1 MLTNE
6 PTSNNLQLYKTNR
19 FEKGF
24 VFETEIYYSIEQC
37 LHYDYFQHNPIDYSQ
52 WLHNVGKGCD
62 EIIVVEGL
70 VFNIECKYLNSNRI
84 YLSYIRR
91 DYIPRFNGKSGYCIV
106 VTNNKW
112 SIPYT
117 CRRLLEEQGIM
128 VWNSYE
134 LTYNITTL
142 TNRYLN
148 SLKKDCTSVENNI
161 DAEQD
166 NETKSIGIV
175 SFNFVNKIEHP
186 STSKLFDESID
197 HDKSKTNVVKNEQSG
212 EDQLYYSLFQQ
223 GSKLIKRIEFEGKNK
238 IKRVRKKLTDEIFL
252 CLSEHKHVFRVKT
265 KQSWLGLRSYL
276 QIYVKNLFNS
286 TLTLSRLLKKRSL
299 PITNIPDIL
308 FHGTTTKF
316 FNSIIDEGLL
326 ISEAGKC
333 GRDKEKGIWLTDS
346 LYAAEG
352 FALNAT
358 DKYAGEP
365 MILLIDISELK
376 NKLKLSYGKNRIN
389 YPSVFDYFK
398 RFSVDTSISPEQILD
413 YCIIPKD
420 ESLFLLLE
428 TIRRYYVE
436 QFLKDRQ

>member
-1 MLTNE
+1 
-6 PTSNNLQLYKTNR
+6 
-19 FEKGF
+19 
-24 VFETEIYYSIEQC
+24 
-37 LHYDYFQHNPIDYSQ
+37 
-52 WLHNVGKGCD
+52 
-62 EIIVVEGL
+62 
-70 VFNIECKYLNSNRI
+70 
-84 YLSYIRR
+84 
-91 DYIPRFNGKSGYCIV
+91 
-106 VTNNKW
+106 
-112 SIPYT
+112 
-117 CRRLLEEQGIM
+117 M

-148 SLKKDCTSVENNI
+148 SLKKDCTSVENNT
-161 DAEQD
+161 DTEQD

-175 SFNFVNKIEHP
+175 SFNFVNKIEHL

-197 HDKSKTNVVKNEQSG
+197 HDKSKTNVVKNEQSE

-252 CLSEHKHVFRVKT
+252 CLYEHKHIFRVKT
-265 KQSWLGLRSYL
+265 RQSWLGLRSYL

-299 PITNIPDIL
+299 PTTNIPDIL

-316 FNSIIDEGLL
+316 FNSIINEGLL

-376 NKLKLSYGKNRIN
+376 NKLKLSYGKNRRN